1 MVADPSLRTERD
13 LAAVCC
19 KLPRAQ
25 PGRDGNR
32 LIASTLSNNNRG
44 GDPDAGVSRT
54 ADVLIFSAVVPI
66 TGTVISGNW
75 LSDVDFGIWTQ
86 NAHAS
91 LSGNHFDDVVVHV
104 HQG

>member
-1 MVADPSLRTERD
+1 MTMISPIVVAGLGR
-13 LAAVCC
+13 
-19 KLPRAQ
+19 LPWT
-25 PGRDGNR
+25 
-32 LIASTLSNNNRG
+32 ASM
-44 GDPDAGVSRT
+44 RT
-54 ADVLIFSAVVPI
+54 ATAGARNGVPI

-75 LSDVDFGIWTQ
+75 LSDAHFGIWTQ